1 MVCMTLVV
9 KEPVTSCETDTDCLE
24 GYRCEA
30 GECVPIGILPPPEIP
45 WEWLMG
51 IGIGAVIIGGLA
63 YSMLKKKKR
72 VK

>member
-1 MVCMTLVV
+1 MKCVSLVV
-9 KEPVTSCETDTDCLE
+9 KEPVTGCETDMDCLE

-30 GECVPIGILPPPEIP
+30 GECVPIGIPPEIS

-72 VK
+72 GSK

>member
-1 MVCMTLVV
+1 MVCVTLVV
-9 KEPVTSCETDTDCLE
+9 KEHVTGCETDMDCIE
-24 GYRCEA
+24 GFRCEN
-30 GECVPIGILPPPEIP
+30 GVCVPIEISPVPIP